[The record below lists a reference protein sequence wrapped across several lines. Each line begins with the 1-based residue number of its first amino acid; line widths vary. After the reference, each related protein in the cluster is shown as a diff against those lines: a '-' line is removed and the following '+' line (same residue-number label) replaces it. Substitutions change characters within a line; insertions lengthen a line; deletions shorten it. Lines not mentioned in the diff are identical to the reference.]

1 MPTRTA
7 HAVWNGTL
15 REGEGTMSFG
25 TFEGAYTRAS
35 RFESAEGTNP
45 EELLGAA
52 HAGCFSMYLA
62 GELTKAGHPPTRI
75 TTTAQVHLGEGPRI
89 TLIEL
94 VTAVSASGLDD
105 AALQTA
111 AQTSK
116 EKCPVSLALAATEIQ
131 MTARLAD

>member
-1 MPTRTA
+1 
-7 HAVWNGTL
+7 
-15 REGEGTMSFG
+15 MSFG

-94 VTAVSASGLDD
+94 LTAVSASGLDD

-131 MTARLAD
+131 MTARLSD